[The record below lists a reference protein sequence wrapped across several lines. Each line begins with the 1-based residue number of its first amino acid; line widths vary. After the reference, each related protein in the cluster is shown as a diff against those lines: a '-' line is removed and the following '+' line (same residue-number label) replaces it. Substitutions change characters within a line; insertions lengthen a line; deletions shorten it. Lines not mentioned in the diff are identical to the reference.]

1 MENINRPFEK
11 LSDLL
16 KQKSVVILDRK
27 ISPGLPLPSIPAGR
41 FKDDESMFLSEMKDV
56 VPLKNRNIAEK
67 GSGISS
73 ELKMYQH
80 MEDEVDFG
88 VRVLENLVSNGSGFD
103 VSFTPEYVYGTGAGV
118 HRIIAERLYKRDFA
132 IQGHIDL
139 HGMGVMEAMSD
150 LDTFIRES
158 ISLGKKGL
166 LIVHGRGLS
175 SPDEPVLKTRVI
187 ERLTRGKWRRWVL
200 AFSSAPL
207 MDGGGGGTYVLFRER
222 PIPRRQTKGKPI
234 IW

>member
-1 MENINRPFEK
+1 MKKINRPFEK

-16 KQKSVVILDRK
+16 KQKSVMILDRK
-27 ISPGLPLPSIPAGR
+27 TSPRLPLPSISAGK
-41 FKDDESMFLSEMKDV
+41 FEDDEIMFLSEMKDV

-67 GSGISS
+67 GSGIPS

-80 MEDEVDFG
+80 IENETEFG
-88 VRVLENLVSNGSGFD
+88 VEALEKLVSNGTGFD
-103 VSFTPEYVYGTGAGV
+103 VSFTPEYVHGTGTGV
-118 HRIIAERLYKRDFA
+118 HRIIAERLYKKDFA

-139 HGMGVMEAMSD
+139 HGMGVMEAMSA

-175 SPDEPVLKTRVI
+175 SPDVPVLKTRVI